1 MNIRMRFLGI
11 DPSFGSLGMCLYN
24 TEDASTHYYL
34 ITEHP
39 AKKLQNYSSPHLTQ
53 YFYMS
58 YDRNDKTVDM
68 RLIRDIITTIL
79 INTKPDWVFMES
91 LALKVVSRSASS
103 LAGLNYVI
111 RLACLDNNIP
121 CTTITP
127 THIKKQFAGS
137 GWATKNEMI
146 EQWLLHDPHAS
157 LIDIKKKDDLADA
170 FSLAFIGGQELS
182 TNNLK

>member
-1 MNIRMRFLGI
+1 MRILGI

-24 TEDASTHYYL
+24 TNNLSTHYYL

-39 AKKLQNYSSPHLTQ
+39 TKKLQNYSSPHLTQ
-53 YFYMS
+53 YFYIS
-58 YDRNDKTVDM
+58 ADKKDKTADM
-68 RLIRDIITTIL
+68 RLIRDIIITIL

-91 LALKVVSRSASS
+91 PALRMVSRSATP

-121 CTTITP
+121 CTTMPP
-127 THIKKQFAGS
+127 TRIKKQFAGS
-137 GWATKNEMI
+137 GWAAKDEMI
-146 EQWLLHDPHAS
+146 EQWLIHDPHAS

-182 TNNLK
+182 TNNH

>member
-1 MNIRMRFLGI
+1 MRFLGI

-39 AKKLQNYSSPHLTQ
+39 TKKLLNFKSPHLTQ

-91 LALKVVSRSASS
+91 PALKVVSRSASS

-146 EQWLLHDPHAS
+146 KQWLLHDPHAS